1 MGLIRKARRL
11 FDIVGQ
17 RNAAS
22 WTTMV
27 AGYANNGDRERANGL
42 YERMVEKNSVA
53 WVAMIAG
60 YGKLGN
66 VVEAEMVFDKIQMP
80 DVSCWSA
87 TVACYAQNGHAE
99 EAIGFN
105 EVAMVGA
112 ISACTQLGGVEI
124 AATLAKHV
132 EERVLQN
139 SEVFIQRTLN
149 LVSYPIQPIHRTRHG
164 TANDVVDLFS
174 EMQRDRVR
182 PNQVTFVSLLN
193 ACSHAGLVEEG
204 CRYFELMTQVF
215 GIEPLKEHYACMVD
229 LLGRAGL
236 LEKASNL
243 VIDYVG
249 VADAKIW
256 GPLLGACKV
265 HGNAELSEIAARHL
279 FEIEP
284 RDTENY
290 ELLANTYAE
299 ANKWDDADR
308 MKKMMTQRGMGEAPG
323 CSWRGSTV

>member
-1 MGLIRKARRL
+1 MGLIRKAQRL

-17 RNAAS
+17 RNAVS

-27 AGYANNGDRERANGL
+27 AGYTNNGDMERANGL

-60 YGKLGN
+60 YGKRGN
-66 VVEAEMVFDKIQMP
+66 VVEAEMVFDEIQMP
-80 DVSCWSA
+80 DVSCWA
-87 TVACYAQNGHAE
+87 AMVACYAQNGHAE
-99 EAIGFN
+99 EAIGLSN
-105 EVAMVGA
+105 
-112 ISACTQLGGVEI
+112 
-124 AATLAKHV
+124 
-132 EERVLQN
+132 
-139 SEVFIQRTLN
+139 
-149 LVSYPIQPIHRTRHG
+149 PIQPIHRTRHG

-236 LEKASNL
+236 LEKAYNL

-284 RDTENY
+284 RDTGNY

-308 MKKMMTQRGMGEAPG
+308 VKKMMTQRGMVEAPG